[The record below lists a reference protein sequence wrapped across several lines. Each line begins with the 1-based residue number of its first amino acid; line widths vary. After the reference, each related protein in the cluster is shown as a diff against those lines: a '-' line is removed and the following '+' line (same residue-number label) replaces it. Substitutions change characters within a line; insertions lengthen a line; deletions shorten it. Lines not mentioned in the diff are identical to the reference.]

1 MLYPAHFFLFSGS
14 FRFRCLFCAFLF
26 FQGLVNLLY
35 DLLGL
40 LILRRSVELLVERL
54 RKLLCLV
61 IFLLF
66 KWFLTLTRRFSLPF
80 SYSSTFAESSNASAF
95 NRVFSDSSA

>member
-66 KWFLTLTRRFSLPF
+66 KMVSHFDQKIFL
-80 SYSSTFAESSNASAF
+80 A
-95 NRVFSDSSA
+95 VFIFVNLCRKLQRLCF